1 MHAVRTE
8 AGEVQVGTEECFRHL
23 VEGLED
29 LEPKV
34 RRLALCGLAASGDPR
49 APALIVPL
57 LRDAH
62 EEVRTRAAVALGKLG
77 DCRVSP
83 ALGEVARGE
92 DVALR
97 RAAIVALGELDCGLD
112 ILSETMHAPEAADRV
127 RAALALGETHDV
139 NAVGPL
145 TLALDDPDPTVRAQA
160 RAALERIRETPV
172 F

>member
-1 MHAVRTE
+1 MHEVRTE

-23 VEGLED
+23 VEGLAD
-29 LEPKV
+29 GDPKV
-34 RRLALCGLAASGDPR
+34 RRLAVCGLAASGDSR
-49 APALIVPL
+49 APELIAPL
-57 LRDAH
+57 LHDPD

-77 DCRVSP
+77 DCVVAP
-83 ALGEVARGE
+83 ALAEAAGGT

-97 RAAIVALGELDCGLD
+97 RAAMVALGELDCGLD
-112 ILSETMHAPEAADRV
+112 ILSEALHAPEAGDRV
-127 RAALALGETHDV
+127 RAAVALGETHDV

-145 TLALDDPDPTVRAQA
+145 MLALDDADPAVRTQA